1 MSRFLDMFRQSP
13 FRPLHE
19 HMSKVMGCV
28 DLIRPMFEAVRDGQ
42 YDRLKALAGDVSRT
56 EHDADDIKEEIRQTL
71 RRSYFLPVFRGD
83 FLAYLKTQDNM
94 ADGVEDLAVLL
105 TMKRLSLPAALSACM
120 MEYVDLTVG
129 ICHQASELTDQF
141 RAAVDK
147 RFHPHRVEQLL
158 LQVAAVEQAEGKSD
172 RRQYELSQ
180 KLFTLEREM
189 SPTDIILW
197 FKIIAELGGLAN
209 DAETLADR
217 VRRMVTLH

>member
-1 MSRFLDMFRQSP
+1 VSRFLDMFRQSP

-19 HMSKVMGCV
+19 HMGKVMGCV
-28 DLIRPMFEAVRDGQ
+28 DFLRPMFEAVRDGQ
-42 YDRLKALAGDVSRT
+42 YERLVTLAGDVSRT
-56 EHDADDIKEEIRQTL
+56 EHEADVVKEDIRQTL

-83 FLAYLKTQDNM
+83 LLAYLKTQDNM

-105 TMKRLSLPAALSACM
+105 TMKRLALPAALSPFM

-129 ICHQASELTDQF
+129 ICRQASEMTDQF

-158 LQVAAVEQAEGKSD
+158 TRVAAVEQAEGKSD
-172 RRQYELSQ
+172 RRQYELCQ

-197 FKIIAELGGLAN
+197 FKIIGELSGLAN
-209 DAETLADR
+209 DAEALADR
-217 VRRMVTLH
+217 VRRMIAFH